1 MLGLPEA
8 TKLELSEKWAAIG
21 RGVNEKTRTA

>member
-8 TKLELSEKWAAIG
+8 KLELSEKWAAIG